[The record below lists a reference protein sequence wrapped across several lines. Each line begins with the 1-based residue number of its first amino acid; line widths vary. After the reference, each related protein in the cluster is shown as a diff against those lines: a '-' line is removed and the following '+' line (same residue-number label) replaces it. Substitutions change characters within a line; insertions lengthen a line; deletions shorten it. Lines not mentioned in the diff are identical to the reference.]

1 MGIQSPRAHFVEHR
15 TYLRP
20 RVDGGDI
27 LETPSEALDR
37 QIGHQR
43 YLWENA
49 KRARYEHLLTD
60 IDESSPLEHVEIKA
74 NFEALAKLSAFEEEE
89 LDKLHALLASHKA
102 SLSGRVR
109 WMAGTD
115 VIKERPSA
123 AFNCSFSEIKLPA
136 DLVDAFWLLLQ
147 GCGVGFRPVTGMLT
161 GFAEEIP
168 EVVFVGSTRDGR
180 GGQEN
185 TVESYDPDTRTWTIV
200 VGDSA
205 KAWAKLIGKLT
216 AGKYRAR
223 KIVLDF
229 SNLRPAGQ
237 RLRGYGWISSGW
249 EPLRDGMKIVIDVL
263 NAKAG
268 KVLNAV
274 DILDIVNAL
283 GTVLSSRRSA
293 QIALLDADH
302 PDADIFVK
310 AKDGYWP
317 DRKWRAQSNNSLTY
331 MRDPTRQELE
341 VIFKS
346 IWASGDPGFYN
357 MEHAKR
363 RAPWAEGTNPCGE
376 IILPSKGFCNLVN
389 ILPHRFETEE
399 ELREAVYLMAR
410 ANFRQTCVSM
420 RDGVLQIPWDDNNK
434 LLRLCGVS
442 LTGYVQWEHADDEV
456 WLEKLRG
463 WARDAADSMADDLSV
478 SRSALVT
485 QVQPSGTGSK
495 ALGHVGDE
503 VKEGAHNALSQ
514 FIFNWI
520 GISKFD
526 PLVEKARRANYKVIP
541 HPSDQSSVL
550 IAWPVEYSK
559 DGMTPTLRKRTKVE
573 FDFATETEKT
583 VEFEETIYGNLEPAV
598 LQLERYKTLMKHYV
612 DHNCSITVF
621 FDEEEI
627 PTIIDWLLVNWSEFV
642 GVSFLQ
648 RTDPTKTAADFGQP
662 YLPQEPVFESDYRSY
677 VEKLLPIDWSD
688 DNNFDGVDDPDCATG
703 VCPVR

>member
-1 MGIQSPRAHFVEHR
+1 MGIQSPRAQFVEHR

-20 RVDGGDI
+20 AIDGGSV
-27 LETPSEALDR
+27 LETPEQALER
-37 QIGHQR
+37 QIGHQQ

-49 KRARYEHLLTD
+49 KYKRYEHLAEGFD
-60 IDESSPLEHVEIKA
+60 DP
-74 NFEALAKLSAFEEEE
+74 NEAAEASYNVAGLAKLSPFELEE
-89 LDKLHALLASHKA
+89 LDKLKELLASHKA

-123 AFNCSFSEIKLPA
+123 AFNCSFTDIKLPA

-161 GFAEEIP
+161 GFANEIEEI
-168 EVVFVGSTRDGR
+168 EFVGSTREER
-180 GGQEN
+180 GGAEK
-185 TVESYDPDTRTWTIV
+185 TVSTFDPDTRTWTIV

-205 KAWAKLIGKLT
+205 KAWAKLIGKLA

-223 KIVLDF
+223 KLILDF

-268 KVLNAV
+268 QTLNAV

-302 PDADIFVK
+302 PDVEIFMK

-317 DRKWRAQSNNSLTY
+317 EKKWRAQSNNSITFLREPTY
-331 MRDPTRQELE
+331 HELDR
-341 VIFKS
+341 IFRS

-357 MEHAKR
+357 MAHAKK

-389 ILPHRFETEE
+389 ILPHRFDNEE
-399 ELREAVYLMAR
+399 ELREAVMIMAR

-442 LTGYVQWEHADDEV
+442 LTGYVQWEHADDPV
-456 WLEKLRG
+456 WLEKLRS
-463 WARDAADSMADDLSV
+463 WAREAADSMADELAV
-478 SRSALVT
+478 PRSALVT

-495 ALGHVGDE
+495 ALGHEGDE
-503 VKEGAHNALSQ
+503 VKEGAHQALSEY
-514 FIFNWI
+514 IFNWI
-520 GISKFD
+520 GISVHD

-541 HPSDQSSVL
+541 KPGDDTAVL
-550 IAWPVEYSK
+550 IAWPVQYDR
-559 DGMTPTLRKRTKVE
+559 DGLTPVVRKRVKKH
-573 FDFATETEKT
+573 FDFELETE
-583 VEFEETIYGNLEPAV
+583 VEIEFEEEIWGNLEPA
-598 LQLERYKTLMKHYV
+598 LDQLERYKTLMRHYV

-621 FDEEEI
+621 YDEDEI
-627 PTIIDWLLVNWSEFV
+627 PAIIGWLLKNWDEFV

-662 YLPQEPVFESDYRSY
+662 YLPQEPVFKSDYDAY
-677 VEKLLPIDWSD
+677 MANLLPIDWSD
-688 DNNFDGVDDPDCATG
+688 DGNFDGVDDPACATG
-703 VCPVR
+703 ACPVR

>member
-1 MGIQSPRAHFVEHR
+1 MGIQSPRAQFVEHR

-20 RVDGGDI
+20 AVEGGDV
-27 LETPSEALDR
+27 LETPMDALDR

-49 KRARYEHLLTD
+49 KAARYKHLLEGNGTA
-60 IDESSPLEHVEIKA
+60 IEELEAKL
-74 NFEALAKLSAFEEEE
+74 NFEHNAKLSGFEEEE
-89 LDKLHALLASHKA
+89 LDELRILLAERKA

-109 WMAGTD
+109 WMSGTD
-115 VIKERPSA
+115 VIRERASA
-123 AFNCSFSEIKLPA
+123 AFNCSFTEIKLPA

-161 GFAEEIP
+161 GFARTVEEIEFIP
-168 EVVFVGSTRDGR
+168 STREGR
-180 GGQEN
+180 GGQEK
-185 TVESYDPDTRTWTIV
+185 TTSTFDPDTRTWTIV

-205 KAWAKLIGKLT
+205 KAWAKLVGILT
-216 AGKYRAR
+216 ANKYLAR
-223 KIVLDF
+223 KIIIDL
-229 SNLRPAGQ
+229 SQLRPAGQ

-249 EPLRDGMKIVIDVL
+249 EPLADGMKIIIDVL

-268 KVLNAV
+268 QPLNAV

-302 PDADIFVK
+302 PDAEIFMK

-317 DRKWRAQSNNSLTY
+317 DRKWRAQSNNSLTF
-331 MRDPTRQELE
+331 MRDPTYQELRK
-341 VIFKS
+341 IFAS
-346 IWASGDPGFYN
+346 IWMSGDPGFYN
-357 MEHAKR
+357 MKQAKN

-399 ELREAVYLMAR
+399 ELRRAVHLMAR
-410 ANFRQTCVSM
+410 ANYRQTLVSM
-420 RDGVLQIPWDDNNK
+420 RDGVLQLAWDDNNA
-434 LLRLCGVS
+434 LLHLCGVS
-442 LTGYVQWEHADDEV
+442 LTGYVQWKHADDPV
-456 WLEKLRG
+456 MLDKLRS
-463 WARDAADSMADDLSV
+463 WAREGADSMADEV
-478 SRSALVT
+478 SQPRAALVT

-495 ALGHVGDE
+495 AMGEVGDE
-503 VKEGAHNALSQ
+503 VKEGAHNSLSE

-520 GISKFD
+520 GTSKHD
-526 PLVEKARRANYKVIP
+526 PLVEKVRRANYKVID
-541 HPSDQSSVL
+541 HPSDPSAVL
-550 IAWPVEYSK
+550 VAWPVAY
-559 DGMTPTLRKRTKVE
+559 DRGGLTPVLRTRTKEV
-573 FDFATETEKT
+573 FDFATEAFVTET
-583 VEFEETIYGNLEPAV
+583 FEEEIWGNLEPAV

-621 FDEEEI
+621 FDEPEI
-627 PTIIDWLLVNWSEFV
+627 PSIIDWLLDNWNDFV

-662 YLPQEPVFESDYRSY
+662 YLPQEPVFRSDYEAY
-677 VEKLLPIDWSD
+677 VAGLLPIDWSD
-688 DNNFDGVDDPDCATG
+688 DNNFDGIDDPDCATG
-703 VCPVR
+703 ACPVR

>member
-1 MGIQSPRAHFVEHR
+1 MGIQSPRAQFVEHR

-20 RVDGGDI
+20 AVEGGDI
-27 LETPSEALDR
+27 LETPEQALDR
-37 QIGHQR
+37 QIGHQK

-49 KRARYEHLLTD
+49 KAARYKHVLRD
-60 IDESSPLEHVEIKA
+60 IEKLAAIEQAEIES
-74 NFEALAKLSAFEEEE
+74 NFAVISSLSAFELEE
-89 LDKLHALLASHKA
+89 LEQLRDLLASHKA

-123 AFNCSFSEIKLPA
+123 AFNCSFTDIKLPA

-161 GFAEEIP
+161 GFGSYIEEF
-168 EVVFVGSTRDGR
+168 EVIESTREDR
-180 GGQEN
+180 GDIEETYQ
-185 TVESYDPDTRTWTIV
+185 TYDPDTRTWTIV

-205 KAWAKLIGKLT
+205 KAWAKLVGKLT

-223 KIVLDF
+223 KLILDL
-229 SNLRPAGQ
+229 SNLRAAGK

-249 EPLRDGMKIVIDVL
+249 KPLADGMQIIFNVL
-263 NAKAG
+263 NS
-268 KVLNAV
+268 KVGQPLNAV

-302 PDADIFVK
+302 PDAEIFMK

-317 DRKWRAQSNNSLTY
+317 DRKWRAQSNNSLTFN
-331 MRDPTRQELE
+331 RDPSRAELE
-341 VIFKS
+341 RMFAS
-346 IWASGDPGFYN
+346 IWLSGDPGFYN
-357 MEHAKR
+357 MKQARAK
-363 RAPWAEGTNPCGE
+363 APWAEGTNPCGE

-389 ILPHRFETEE
+389 ILPHRFKSED
-399 ELREAVYLMAR
+399 ELRKAISLMAR
-410 ANFRQTCVSM
+410 ANFRQTLVSM

-442 LTGYVQWEHADDEV
+442 LTGYVQWEHADDPV
-456 WLEKLRG
+456 WLEKIRG
-463 WARDAADSMADDLSV
+463 WAREAADSMADELSV
-478 SRSALVT
+478 PRAALVT

-503 VKEGAHNALSQ
+503 VKEGAHNALSEY
-514 FIFNWI
+514 IFNWI

-526 PLVEKARRANYKVIP
+526 PLVEKARAANYKVID
-541 HPSDQSSVL
+541 HPSDQSSNL
-550 IAWPVEYSK
+550 IAWPVQY
-559 DGMTPTLRKRTKVE
+559 DRGGLTPVVRERTIKS
-573 FDFATETEKT
+573 FDFATESEIETVVTE
-583 VEFEETIYGNLEPAV
+583 EIWGNLEPAV
-598 LQLERYKTLMKHYV
+598 LQLERYKTLMTHYV

-621 FDEEEI
+621 FDEPEI
-627 PTIIDWLLVNWSEFV
+627 PEIIDWLMQNWDHFI

-662 YLPQEPVFESDYRSY
+662 YLPQEPVFKSDYEAY
-677 VEKLLPIDWSD
+677 VSSLLPLDFSD
-688 DNNFDGVDDPDCATG
+688 DNNFDGIDEAACATG
-703 VCPVR
+703 ACPVR